1 MRKKERQFVTIG
13 LVLLFAA
20 IGWWAYHNNTG
31 GGFVDLS
38 NTLSNNTT
46 DNTTTYQL
54 AVSGLAATVDQQTG
68 HVQVSF
74 SLTNEEHFN
83 ISSVEV
89 LYALN
94 VADPNNATYTAV
106 NATEA
111 NGTYKAEIPSKFGD
125 VAYYKVKVTYAGGE
139 LVSNV
144 QSISVKDTTAPAL
157 SSVSLNMT
165 STYDNATNTT
175 TYDFVI
181 NFNATDNDAIA
192 TYYVYYL
199 DLGTNNT
206 LPANATFS
214 VVNSTT
220 PELSIANITEGHYY
234 ALYFVVEDL
243 SNNKAMLYN
252 ETDPYII
259 LANSTA
265 TWPVEIT
272 EQASS

>member
-1 MRKKERQFVTIG
+1 MRKKERQLITIG
-13 LVLLFAA
+13 LVVLFAA
-20 IGWWAYHNNTG
+20 IAWWAYGHQSG
-31 GGFVDLS
+31 GGWFDLS
-38 NTLSNNTT
+38 GWLNDENNTT
-46 DNTTTYQL
+46 TDNATTYQL

-68 HVQVSF
+68 HVTVSF

-83 ISSVEV
+83 ISSVQV

-94 VADPNNATYTAV
+94 VADPNNASYTTLT
-106 NATEA
+106 ATET
-111 NGTYKAEIPSKFGD
+111 NSTWSAEIPASFGD
-125 VAYYKVKVTYAGGE
+125 VVYYKVEVTYDTDKI
-139 LVSNV
+139 LVSDV
-144 QSISVKDTTAPAL
+144 QSITVTDTTAPTL
-157 SSVSLNMT
+157 NSVSINYN
-165 STYDNATNTT
+165 STAGVFDLT
-175 TYDFVI
+175 
-181 NFNATDNDAIA
+181 FNATDNDAIA

-220 PELSIANITEGHYY
+220 PELNISNITDGHYY

-259 LANSTA
+259 LTNSTA